1 MIYYFLLIF
10 IILSYFFVSYK
21 KKRLVN
27 ILFFHHFFVG
37 GLTVFPYCLHLS
49 MNNSLFVVGKG
60 DLLLFFYYFALTC
73 ILIAI
78 ELNKP
83 VFHVKNRKNCSPSKS
98 ISIVLIA
105 FLILYF
111 IANFGTIR
119 EAAINPRMF
128 YASNRIGG
136 GFIYYVVLPVLVFSY
151 LLLVWKTNFRSNSDK
166 ALTFFKVL
174 ILSILCF
181 GVLYLFGQKSIILTA
196 GLIMIVA
203 VYFKSSEKTRNA
215 RLISMGIALLGFM
228 ILVFAFYTVQQ
239 GMTVNNVFVSIS
251 NYADYIPNFCD
262 LVESL
267 STHFYGKIL
276 FEDITYSYIPR
287 VFWPSKPTLYGS
299 LTLGLYV
306 PRLVSWTRALT
317 GAPSFGDIGAEYAD
331 FGVFGIVLKLGYN
344 FLIASFG
351 KAYEEKL
358 YKETN
363 FWYFMLF
370 ITFSGPHIFYVTLE
384 KFPLYQL
391 LVVLLLYQVS
401 KGGGKVPIFYRSF
414 VKGKVK

>member
-1 MIYYFLLIF
+1 
-10 IILSYFFVSYK
+10 
-21 KKRLVN
+21 
-27 ILFFHHFFVG
+27 
-37 GLTVFPYCLHLS
+37 
-49 MNNSLFVVGKG
+49 MNNSLFVIGKG

-73 ILIAI
+73 ILTAI

-83 VFHVKNRKNCSPSKS
+83 IFKINSRKNCSPSKDVS
-98 ISIVLIA
+98 IALIT

-111 IANFGTIR
+111 IANFGMIR

-136 GFIYYVVLPVLVFSY
+136 GFIYYVVLPVLVFCY
-151 LLLVWKTNFRSNSDK
+151 LLLVWKTNFRSNSNK
-166 ALTFFKVL
+166 TLAFFKVL
-174 ILSILCF
+174 MLSILCF
-181 GVLYLFGQKSIILTA
+181 GILYLFGQKGIILTA

-203 VYFKSSEKTRNA
+203 VYFKSSEKKRNI
-215 RLISMGIALLGFM
+215 RLISMGFALLGFM
-228 ILVFAFYTVQQ
+228 ILVFALYTVQQ
-239 GMTVNNVFVSIS
+239 GMTVSNVFVSIS

-267 STHFYGKIL
+267 NTHFYGKIL

-287 VFWPSKPTLYGS
+287 AFWPSKPTLYGS

-306 PRLVSWTRALT
+306 PRLVGWTRALT

-331 FGVFGIVLKLGYN
+331 FGFFGIILKLGFN

-401 KGGGKVPIFYRSF
+401 KNGKKVSTFSRYL